1 MVLNGE
7 QNRILSSDIAFTEEN
22 MQDYLSP
29 EGNFPDEMYLA
40 EELRNTPCRIPVGY
54 TKQDTM
60 NLLLAIIS
68 SDECLETES
77 FTGSTP
83 LSVVED
89 PGKDK
94 LLIQLSMI
102 VTNTFANVD
111 FSRQKGSSE
120 AFLKGREKLNE
131 LAEQIGRGDLTEVR
145 RLVSS
150 GIKNQLLLQKRFNRT
165 IQAKREDYAGHRS
178 MEMVLTVLKKHP
190 ELRDPKILSDQDME
204 DIRIAQGMAAYYND
218 FYEKSKKYIEKYE
231 KGEVLS
237 EDEAAELIFLNQVQG
252 VSARDEA
259 ARENYLKE
267 ELLKETGIPGGIP
280 MPIGQKY
287 TDLNVQEYSMKLR
300 GGAVIEELPFG
311 DYLGEGQRV
320 EFSSQRERKLYGLQ
334 TQEGYSNFTR
344 AILYGYPQS
353 RKKFIDK
360 IKGSEFFKKLME
372 NQAGIAQEYVQMAAV
387 RKSYQEA
394 SEKKNLASKKLDQ
407 AKEAQRQAKKE
418 KNEKLLREA
427 EEARKLAE
435 DEIKIRKA
443 EYDEKNKAYQ
453 KKKDDLKANKT
464 LAQID
469 GTEDQNFFTEGEID
483 RLLQE
488 EGLAKKEQI
497 YKGKTIPENQEYAE
511 ALEAQRQGTDLM
523 QDPAWHSRI
532 EKQRTQIAEK
542 AKKLEKANAESK
554 LYSSWS
560 WRLRTEMQET
570 DEKWIQDKI
579 SVLSYDP
586 LMDLLQAYPGQAFT
600 LDEQGNRKILNIA
613 GTDPEEIR
621 KSCLEAA
628 RNNGFYLMAPQDAES
643 KSPIW
648 CIELNEEDDSSLGAI
663 QTLEAHRQKLE
674 QVENQ
679 KREEFQELQKPSAWK
694 RFWAFLIP
702 GYRREINEY
711 RKQQADL
718 NKVSAAKSSLAGFI
732 KKQSENIEKELDFD
746 EISSETAQK
755 YVEKNELE
763 NQKYYYIYH
772 AERLKPEKIVA
783 GLKDLI
789 EGENST
795 EAFSPELALLS
806 VIDSVASY
814 RNGATMEGQIQYLNN
829 LLYGNREE
837 MTECVPAL
845 QESYRSLLDRQNKS
859 EQPLLPVQ
867 KLRIFYETLMQKD
880 TSIAACRKGA
890 AILNSLG
897 EEKLL
902 NVIGSKNSFPSEVRG
917 LMRYGEI
924 ARSGMEIC
932 RRETDKALQD
942 ARAAQA
948 TQAAQVAP
956 SKEDVA
962 TVLLMDALEKE
973 HILGNN
979 LTRNPKNH
987 LLYTPMLRELGKCG
1001 IQKLQK
1007 EFTETV
1013 GEDRL
1018 NTYVS
1023 RGSEDFVMNYR
1034 GTGQLPIKEVQHPQ
1048 DQAPQKELQKKEQ
1061 KTAAPQK

>member
-1 MVLNGE
+1 MVLNRE
-7 QNRILSSDIAFTEEN
+7 HNRILSSDIAFTEEN

-29 EGNFPDEMYLA
+29 EGTFPDEMYLA
-40 EELRNTPCRIPVGY
+40 EELRNTPCRIPAGY

-77 FTGSTP
+77 FTGSSP

-145 RLVSS
+145 RLVNS

-165 IQAKREDYAGHRS
+165 IQAKREDYAGYRS
-178 MEMVLTVLKKHP
+178 MEMVLAALKKHP
-190 ELRDPKILSDQDME
+190 ELRDPEILTDQDME

-252 VSARDEA
+252 VSAKYEA
-259 ARENYLKE
+259 AQENYLKE
-267 ELLKETGIPGGIP
+267 EVLKEISIPGGIP

-287 TDLNVQEYSMKLR
+287 TDLNVQEYSMKLQ
-300 GGAVIEELPFG
+300 GGAVIEEMPFQ
-311 DYLGEGQRV
+311 DYLGEGQRM
-320 EFSSQRERKLYGLQ
+320 EFSNQRERKLYGLQ

-344 AILYGYPQS
+344 AILCGYPKS
-353 RKKFIDK
+353 KEKILDK
-360 IKGSEFFKKLME
+360 IKGSELFKKLME
-372 NQAGIAQEYVQMAAV
+372 NQADIAQEYVQMAAV

-469 GTEDQNFFTEGEID
+469 GTEDQKLFTEGEID

-542 AKKLEKANAESK
+542 AEKLEEINAQSK

-560 WRLRTEMQET
+560 WKLRTEMLESN
-570 DEKWIQDKI
+570 EKWIQDKL

-586 LMDLLQAYPGQAFT
+586 LSDLLQAYPGQAFT

-628 RNNGFYLMAPQDAES
+628 RNNGLYLMAPQDAES
-643 KSPIW
+643 KSSVW

-663 QTLEAHRQKLE
+663 QTLEEHRQKLE
-674 QVENQ
+674 QAESQ
-679 KREEFQELQKPSAWK
+679 KREAFRELPKPSAWK

-702 GYRREINEY
+702 GYREEINEY
-711 RKQQADL
+711 KKQQADL
-718 NKVSAAKSSLAGFI
+718 NKVSAAKSSLAGFM

-746 EISSETAQK
+746 EISSETAQNH
-755 YVEKNELE
+755 VEKNELE
-763 NQKYYYIYH
+763 NQKNYYTYH
-772 AERLKPEKIVA
+772 AERLKPERIAA
-783 GLKDLI
+783 GLKYLI

-795 EAFSPELALLS
+795 EAFSPELALLA

-814 RNGATMEGQIQYLNN
+814 RYGTTMDGQIHYLNN
-829 LLYGNREE
+829 LLYGNLEE
-837 MTECVPAL
+837 MGECIPTL
-845 QESYRSLLDRQNKS
+845 QESYHRLLDRQNKN

-867 KLRIFYETLMQKD
+867 KLRIFYEALMQPD
-880 TSIAACRKGA
+880 TSVAACRKGA
-890 AILNSLG
+890 AILNALG

-902 NVIGSKNSFPSEVRG
+902 NAIDSKNSFPSEMRG

-924 ARSGMEIC
+924 ARSSMEIC
-932 RRETDKALQD
+932 RQETDKALQ
-942 ARAAQA
+942 AAQA

-956 SKEDVA
+956 TKENVA
-962 TVLLMDALEKE
+962 TVLLLDALEKE
-973 HILGNN
+973 HFLGND

-987 LLYTPMLRELGKCG
+987 LLYTPMLRELGKNG

-1013 GEDRL
+1013 GEERL

-1023 RGSEDFVMNYR
+1023 RGSKDFVMNYR
-1034 GTGQLPIKEVQHPQ
+1034 GTEQIPVKEVQPLQ
-1048 DQAPQKELQKKEQ
+1048 NQVQQKELQKKEQ
-1061 KTAAPQK
+1061 KIVAPQK